1 MSDVDNTA
9 SKASDVQGGDSWA
22 DSEEDSEMGAP
33 HGKKVKLPLEIFHID
48 ETDTKLISAL

>member
-1 MSDVDNTA
+1 MSDVDNTV

-33 HGKKVKLPLEIFHID
+33 HGKKVKFPLEIFYIV
-48 ETDTKLISAL
+48 